1 MTFYN
6 YLKMHDIKKKFWLE
20 KFDCFSVTGKDARKF
35 LNGITT
41 SNILNSENKV
51 IKTCWLTP
59 NGVLRSLIEINFFGG
74 NLEVIILAGN
84 TNEIIDYFNQIIFP
98 ADDVFLSESFL
109 INRIQEIDES
119 SSWRKHQPIFF
130 KREDKEF
137 EIYKNKLN
145 LINPND
151 LKLWKINQAIP
162 SLEMEING
170 KNNPLEL
177 GLQDL
182 IDFNKGCYLGQE
194 TMSKIKNVSSLK
206 QEIRIWKSFDSNLNL
221 DVEDK
226 NLYINSAKDISVGK
240 ITSFFKSDSQIKGL
254 AMIKRKYLEEGSY
267 FFSEIFGKIII
278 NKSVGSI
285 FL

>member
-1 MTFYN
+1 MQ
-6 YLKMHDIKKKFWLE
+6 DIKKKFWLE
-20 KFDCFSVTGKDARKF
+20 KFDCFSITGKDARKF

-41 SNILNSENKV
+41 GNILDSENKV

-59 NGVLRSLIEINFFGG
+59 NGVLRSLIEIIFLER

-84 TNEIIDYFNQIIFP
+84 TNEIINYFNQIIFP
-98 ADDVFLSESFL
+98 VDDVFLSEPFL
-109 INRIQEIDES
+109 INRIQEINEFN
-119 SSWRKHQPIFF
+119 SWRIYQPIFF
-130 KREDKEF
+130 KKEDKEF

-145 LINPND
+145 LLNPND

-162 SLEMEING
+162 SLGMEINE

-206 QEIRIWKSFDSNLNL
+206 QEIRIWNSFESNLNL

-240 ITSFFKSDSQIKGL
+240 ITSIFKSDSQITGL
-254 AMIKRKYLEEGSY
+254 AMIKRKYLVEGSY
-267 FFSEIFGKIII
+267 FFSKIFGKIII
-278 NKSVGSI
+278 NKSV
-285 FL
+285 

>member
-1 MTFYN
+1 MQ
-6 YLKMHDIKKKFWLE
+6 DIKKKFWLE
-20 KFDCFSVTGKDARKF
+20 KFDCFSITGKDARKF

-41 SNILNSENKV
+41 GNILDLENKV

-59 NGVLRSLIEINFFGG
+59 NGVLRSLIEIIFLGR

-84 TNEIIDYFNQIIFP
+84 TNEIINYFNQIIFP
-98 ADDVFLSESFL
+98 VDDVFLSEPFL

-119 SSWRKHQPIFF
+119 SSWSTYQPIFF
-130 KREDKEF
+130 KTEDKEF

-145 LINPND
+145 LLNPND

-162 SLEMEING
+162 SLGMEING

-177 GLQDL
+177 GLRDL

-206 QEIRIWKSFDSNLNL
+206 QEIRTWKSLEYNLNL
-221 DVEDK
+221 DIEDK

-267 FFSEIFGKIII
+267 FFSETFGKIII
-278 NKSVGSI
+278 NKSVGST

>member
-1 MTFYN
+1 MQ
-6 YLKMHDIKKKFWLE
+6 DIKKKFWLE
-20 KFDCFSVTGKDARKF
+20 KFDCFSITGKDARKF

-59 NGVLRSLIEINFFGG
+59 NGVLRSLIEIIFLER

-98 ADDVFLSESFL
+98 ADDVLLSEPFS

-119 SSWRKHQPIFF
+119 SSWRTYQPIFF
-130 KREDKEF
+130 KTEDEEF

-145 LINPND
+145 LLNPND

-206 QEIRIWKSFDSNLNL
+206 QEIRIWKSIESNLNL
-221 DVEDK
+221 DLEDK

-254 AMIKRKYLEEGSY
+254 AMIKRKYLEEESY
-267 FFSEIFGKIII
+267 FFSEIFGKIFI

>member
-1 MTFYN
+1 MQ
-6 YLKMHDIKKKFWLE
+6 DIKKKFWLE
-20 KFDCFSVTGKDARKF
+20 KFDCFSVTGRDSRKF
-35 LNGITT
+35 LNGLTT

-51 IKTCWLTP
+51 IKTCWLNP
-59 NGVLRSLIEINFFGG
+59 NGVLKALIEIIVLESD
-74 NLEVIILAGN
+74 LEVIILAGN
-84 TNEIIDYFNQIIFP
+84 THELIDYFNQIIFP
-98 ADDVFLSESFL
+98 ADDVLLSEPFL

-119 SSWRKHQPIFF
+119 SSWRTYLPIFF
-130 KREDKEF
+130 KTEDQEF

-145 LINPND
+145 LLNPND

-162 SLEMEING
+162 SLGMEING

-206 QEIRIWKSFDSNLNL
+206 QEIRTWKSLESNLNL

-267 FFSEIFGKIII
+267 FFSKIFGKIII
-278 NKSVGSI
+278 YKSVGSI

>member
-1 MTFYN
+1 MQ
-6 YLKMHDIKKKFWLE
+6 DIKKNFWLE
-20 KFDCFSVTGKDARKF
+20 KFDCFSITGKDARKF

-41 SNILNSENKV
+41 GNILDSENKV

-59 NGVLRSLIEINFFGG
+59 NGVLRSLIEIIFLERS
-74 NLEVIILAGN
+74 LEVIILAGN

-98 ADDVFLSESFL
+98 ADDVLLSEPSL

-119 SSWRKHQPIFF
+119 SSWRTYQPIFF
-130 KREDKEF
+130 KTEDKEF
-137 EIYKNKLN
+137 EKYKNKLN
-145 LINPND
+145 LLNPND

-162 SLEMEING
+162 SLGMEING

-206 QEIRIWKSFDSNLNL
+206 QEIRIWKSIESNFNL
-221 DVEDK
+221 EVEDK

-240 ITSFFKSDSQIKGL
+240 ITSFFISDSQIKGL
-254 AMIKRKYLEEGSY
+254 AMIKRKYLEDESY

>member
-1 MTFYN
+1 MQN
-6 YLKMHDIKKKFWLE
+6 IEKKFWLE
-20 KFDCFSVTGKDARKF
+20 KFDCFSITGKDARKF
-35 LNGITT
+35 VNGITT
-41 SNILNSENKV
+41 GNILNSENEV

-59 NGVLRSLIEINFFGG
+59 KGVMRALIEIIFLES
-74 NLEVIILAGN
+74 NLEVIILVGN
-84 TNEIIDYFNQIIFP
+84 THEIIDYFNQIIFP
-98 ADDVFLSESFL
+98 ADDVIMSKPFL

-119 SSWRKHQPIFF
+119 TSWRTYRPIFF
-130 KREDKEF
+130 KTEDKEF

-145 LINPND
+145 LLNPND

-162 SLEMEING
+162 SLEREING

-177 GLQDL
+177 GLKDL

-206 QEIRIWKSFDSNLNL
+206 QEIRIWKSFESNLNL

-240 ITSFFKSDSQIKGL
+240 ITSIFKLDSQIKGL

-267 FFSEIFGKIII
+267 FFSEIFGKVII
-278 NKSVGSI
+278 NKSIGSI
-285 FL
+285 FI

>member
-1 MTFYN
+1 MTLYN
-6 YLKMHDIKKKFWLE
+6 YLKMYDIKKKFWLE

>member
-1 MTFYN
+1 MQ
-6 YLKMHDIKKKFWLE
+6 DIKKKFWLE
-20 KFDCFSVTGKDARKF
+20 KFDCFSITGKDARKF

-41 SNILNSENKV
+41 GNILNSENKV

-59 NGVLRSLIEINFFGG
+59 NGVLRSLIEIIVLERK
-74 NLEVIILAGN
+74 LEVIILAGN
-84 TNEIIDYFNQIIFP
+84 TKEIIDYFNQIIFP
-98 ADDVFLSESFL
+98 ADDVLLSEPFL

-119 SSWRKHQPIFF
+119 SSWRTYQPIFF
-130 KREDKEF
+130 KTEDKEF

-145 LINPND
+145 LLNPND

-206 QEIRIWKSFDSNLNL
+206 QEIRIWKSIESNFNL
-221 DVEDK
+221 DLENK
-226 NLYINSAKDISVGK
+226 NLYTNSAKDISVGK

-254 AMIKRKYLEEGSY
+254 AMIKRKYLEEESY

>member
-1 MTFYN
+1 MQ
-6 YLKMHDIKKKFWLE
+6 DIKKKFWLE

-59 NGVLRSLIEINFFGG
+59 NGVLRSLIEINFLER
-74 NLEVIILAGN
+74 NLEVIILTGN
-84 TNEIIDYFNQIIFP
+84 THEIIGYFNQIIFP
-98 ADDVFLSESFL
+98 ADDVLLSEPYL
-109 INRIQEIDES
+109 INRIQEIDEFC
-119 SSWRKHQPIFF
+119 SWRNYQPDFF
-130 KREDKEF
+130 KEEDKEF

-145 LINPND
+145 LLNSND
-151 LKLWKINQAIP
+151 LKNWKINQAIP
-162 SLEMEING
+162 SLDMEING

-177 GLQDL
+177 GLKDL

-206 QEIRIWKSFDSNLNL
+206 QEIRIWKSCEFNENL
-221 DVEDK
+221 DVEDN
-226 NLYINSAKDISVGK
+226 NLYINSAKEISVGK
-240 ITSFFKSDSQIKGL
+240 ITSILKSDAQFKGL
-254 AMIKRKYLEEGSY
+254 AMIKRKYLEEGCY
-267 FFSEIFGKIII
+267 FYSEVFGKIII
-278 NKSVGSI
+278 NKSVGSV

>member
-1 MTFYN
+1 MQ
-6 YLKMHDIKKKFWLE
+6 DIKKKFWLE
-20 KFDCFSVTGKDARKF
+20 KFDCFSITGKDARKF

-41 SNILNSENKV
+41 GNILDSENKV

-59 NGVLRSLIEINFFGG
+59 NGVLRSLIEIIFLER

-98 ADDVFLSESFL
+98 ADDVLLSEPSL
-109 INRIQEIDES
+109 INRIQEIDEF
-119 SSWRKHQPIFF
+119 SSWRTYQPIFF
-130 KREDKEF
+130 KTEDKEF

-145 LINPND
+145 LLNPND

-177 GLQDL
+177 GLKDL

-206 QEIRIWKSFDSNLNL
+206 QEIRIWKSIESNLNL
-221 DVEDK
+221 DLEDK

>member
-1 MTFYN
+1 MQ
-6 YLKMHDIKKKFWLE
+6 DIKKKFWLE
-20 KFDCFSVTGKDARKF
+20 EFDCFSVTGKDARKF

-59 NGVLRSLIEINFFGG
+59 NGVLRSLIEIIFLER

-98 ADDVFLSESFL
+98 ADDVLLSEPFL

-119 SSWRKHQPIFF
+119 SSWRTYLPIFF
-130 KREDKEF
+130 KTEDKEF

-145 LINPND
+145 LLNPND

-162 SLEMEING
+162 SLGMEINE

-206 QEIRIWKSFDSNLNL
+206 QEIRTWKSLESNLNL

-254 AMIKRKYLEEGSY
+254 AMIKRKYLEEGNY

>member
-1 MTFYN
+1 MQ
-6 YLKMHDIKKKFWLE
+6 DIKKKFWLE

-59 NGVLRSLIEINFFGG
+59 NGVLRALIEIIVLERK
-74 NLEVIILAGN
+74 LEVIILAGN
-84 TNEIIDYFNQIIFP
+84 THEIIDYFNQIIFP
-98 ADDVFLSESFL
+98 ADDVLLSEPFF

-119 SSWRKHQPIFF
+119 SSWRTYLPIFF
-130 KREDKEF
+130 KTEDKEF
-137 EIYKNKLN
+137 EISKNKLN
-145 LINPND
+145 LLNPND

-177 GLQDL
+177 GLKDL

-194 TMSKIKNVSSLK
+194 TISKIKNVSSLK
-206 QEIRIWKSFDSNLNL
+206 QEIRIWKSCKSNLNL
-221 DVEDK
+221 DAEDN

-240 ITSFFKSDSQIKGL
+240 ITSIFKSNSQIKGL
-254 AMIKRKYLEEGSY
+254 AMIKRRYLKEGNY

>member
-1 MTFYN
+1 MQ
-6 YLKMHDIKKKFWLE
+6 DIKKKFWLE

-51 IKTCWLTP
+51 VKTCWLTP
-59 NGVLRSLIEINFFGG
+59 NGVLRSLIEINFLER

-84 TNEIIDYFNQIIFP
+84 THEIIDYFNQIIFP
-98 ADDVFLSESFL
+98 ADDVFLSKPFS

-119 SSWRKHQPIFF
+119 SSWRIYQPIFF
-130 KREDKEF
+130 KTEDKEF
-137 EIYKNKLN
+137 EIHKNKLN
-145 LINPND
+145 LLNPND

-177 GLQDL
+177 GLKDL

-194 TMSKIKNVSSLK
+194 TMSKINNVSSLK
-206 QEIRIWKSFDSNLNL
+206 QEIRIWKSFESNLNF

-254 AMIKRKYLEEGSY
+254 AMIKRKYLEEESY

>member
-1 MTFYN
+1 MQ
-6 YLKMHDIKKKFWLE
+6 DIKKKFWLE

-59 NGVLRSLIEINFFGG
+59 NGVLRALIEINFLERK
-74 NLEVIILAGN
+74 LEVIILAGN
-84 TNEIIDYFNQIIFP
+84 TQEIIDYFNQIIFP
-98 ADDVFLSESFL
+98 ADDVLLSEPFL
-109 INRIQEIDES
+109 INRIQEINES
-119 SSWRKHQPIFF
+119 CSWRTYQPIFV
-130 KREDKEF
+130 KKEDKEF

-145 LINPND
+145 LLNSNE
-151 LKLWKINQAIP
+151 LKIWKINQAIP
-162 SLEMEING
+162 FLDMEING

-177 GLQDL
+177 GLKDL

-206 QEIRIWKSFDSNLNL
+206 QEIRIWKSFENNCNLEVK
-221 DVEDK
+221 DT

-240 ITSFFKSDSQIKGL
+240 ITSFFKSDFQIQGL

-267 FFSEIFGKIII
+267 FYSELFGKIII
-278 NKSVGSI
+278 NKSLGSI

>member
-1 MTFYN
+1 MQ
-6 YLKMHDIKKKFWLE
+6 DIKKKFWLE
-20 KFDCFSVTGKDARKF
+20 KFDCFSITGKDARKF

-41 SNILNSENKV
+41 GNILNSENKV

-59 NGVLRSLIEINFFGG
+59 NGVLRSLIEIIFLERS
-74 NLEVIILAGN
+74 LEVIILAGN

-98 ADDVFLSESFL
+98 ADDVLLSEPFL

-119 SSWRKHQPIFF
+119 SSWRTYQPIFF
-130 KREDKEF
+130 KTEDKEF

-145 LINPND
+145 LLNPND

-206 QEIRIWKSFDSNLNL
+206 QEIRIWKSFESNLNL

-226 NLYINSAKDISVGK
+226 NLYINSVKDISVGK

>member
-1 MTFYN
+1 MQ
-6 YLKMHDIKKKFWLE
+6 DITKKFWLE
-20 KFDCFSVTGKDARKF
+20 KFDCFSVSGKDARKF

-59 NGVLRSLIEINFFGG
+59 NGVLRSLIEITFLERK
-74 NLEVIILAGN
+74 LEVIILAGK

-98 ADDVFLSESFL
+98 ADDVHLSEPFL

-119 SSWRKHQPIFF
+119 SSWRTYQPIFF
-130 KREDKEF
+130 KTEDKEF

-145 LINPND
+145 LVNSND
-151 LKLWKINQAIP
+151 LKIWKVNQAIP
-162 SLEMEING
+162 SLDMEING

-177 GLQDL
+177 GLKDL

-206 QEIRIWKSFDSNLNL
+206 QEIRIWKSFEYNLTL
-221 DVEDK
+221 EVEDT
-226 NLYINSAKDISVGK
+226 NLYINSAKDLSVGK

-267 FFSEIFGKIII
+267 FYSEIFGKIII

>member
-1 MTFYN
+1 MQ
-6 YLKMHDIKKKFWLE
+6 DIKKKFWLE

-41 SNILNSENKV
+41 GNILNAENKV
-51 IKTCWLTP
+51 IKTCWLAP
-59 NGVLRSLIEINFFGG
+59 NGVLKSLIEIVFLER
-74 NLEVIILAGN
+74 NLEVIILVGN
-84 TNEIIDYFNQIIFP
+84 TNEIINYFNQIIFP
-98 ADDVFLSESFL
+98 VDDVFLSEPFL

-119 SSWRKHQPIFF
+119 SSWRTYQPIFF
-130 KREDKEF
+130 KTEDKEF

-145 LINPND
+145 LLNPND

-162 SLEMEING
+162 SLGMEING

-206 QEIRIWKSFDSNLNL
+206 QEIRIWKSIESNMNL
-221 DVEDK
+221 DLEDK

-240 ITSFFKSDSQIKGL
+240 ITSFLKLDSQIKGL

>member
-1 MTFYN
+1 MQ
-6 YLKMHDIKKKFWLE
+6 DIKKKFWLE

-41 SNILNSENKV
+41 GNILNSENKA

-59 NGVLRSLIEINFFGG
+59 NGALRSLIEIIFLEK

-84 TNEIIDYFNQIIFP
+84 THEIIDYLNQIIFP
-98 ADDVFLSESFL
+98 ADDVLLSEPFL
-109 INRIQEIDES
+109 IHRIQEIDES
-119 SSWRKHQPIFF
+119 SSWRTYQPIFF
-130 KREDKEF
+130 KTEDKES
-137 EIYKNKLN
+137 EIFQNKLN
-145 LINPND
+145 LLNSND
-151 LKLWKINQAIP
+151 LKIWKVNQAIP
-162 SLEMEING
+162 SLDMEING

-177 GLQDL
+177 GLKDL

-206 QEIRIWKSFDSNLNL
+206 QEIRIWKSFEYNLTL
-221 DVEDK
+221 EVEDT
-226 NLYINSAKDISVGK
+226 NLYINSAKDLSVGK
-240 ITSFFKSDSQIKGL
+240 ITSFFKSNSQIKGL

-267 FFSEIFGKIII
+267 FYSEIFGKIII

-285 FL
+285 FI

>member
-1 MTFYN
+1 MQ
-6 YLKMHDIKKKFWLE
+6 DIKTKFWIE
-20 KFDCFSVTGKDARKF
+20 KFDFFSITGKDARKF

-41 SNILNSENKV
+41 GNILNSENKV

-59 NGVLRSLIEINFFGG
+59 NGVLRSLIEIIFLERK
-74 NLEVIILAGN
+74 LEVIILAGK
-84 TNEIIDYFNQIIFP
+84 TDEIINYFNQIIFP
-98 ADDVFLSESFL
+98 VDDVYLSEPFF
-109 INRIQEIDES
+109 INRIQEIDEF
-119 SSWRKHQPIFF
+119 SSWRTYQPIFF
-130 KREDKEF
+130 KIEDKEF

-145 LINPND
+145 LLNPND

-162 SLEMEING
+162 SLGMEING

-177 GLQDL
+177 GFQDL

-206 QEIRIWKSFDSNLNL
+206 QEIRVWESFDSNFNL

-226 NLYINSAKDISVGK
+226 NLYTNSAKEDSVGK
-240 ITSFFKSDSQIKGL
+240 ITSFFKSNFQIKGL

-267 FFSEIFGKIII
+267 FYSEIIGKIII

>member
-1 MTFYN
+1 MQ
-6 YLKMHDIKKKFWLE
+6 DITKKFWLE
-20 KFDCFSVTGKDARKF
+20 KFDCFSVIGKDARKF

-59 NGVLRSLIEINFFGG
+59 NGVLRSLIEIIFSERK
-74 NLEVIILAGN
+74 LEVIILAGN
-84 TNEIIDYFNQIIFP
+84 TNEIIEYFNQIIFP
-98 ADDVFLSESFL
+98 ADDVLLSEPFL

-119 SSWRKHQPIFF
+119 SSWRTYQPIFF
-130 KREDKEF
+130 KTEDKEF

-145 LINPND
+145 LLNSND

-182 IDFNKGCYLGQE
+182 IDFNKGCYLAQE

-206 QEIRIWKSFDSNLNL
+206 QEIRIWKSFESNLNL
-221 DVEDK
+221 NVEDK
-226 NLYINSAKDISVGK
+226 NVYINSTKDISVGK

-254 AMIKRKYLEEGSY
+254 AMIKRKYLEEGNY

>member
-1 MTFYN
+1 MQ
-6 YLKMHDIKKKFWLE
+6 DIKKKFWLE

-41 SNILNSENKV
+41 GNILNSDNKV

-59 NGVLRSLIEINFFGG
+59 NGVLRSLIEINFLER
-74 NLEVIILAGN
+74 NLEGIILAGN
-84 TNEIIDYFNQIIFP
+84 TNEIIDYFNQFIFP
-98 ADDVFLSESFL
+98 ADDVLLSEPFL

-119 SSWRKHQPIFF
+119 SSWRIYQPIFF
-130 KREDKEF
+130 KTEDKEF
-137 EIYKNKLN
+137 EIFKNKLN
-145 LINPND
+145 LLNSND
-151 LKLWKINQAIP
+151 LKIWKVNQAIP
-162 SLEMEING
+162 ALDMEING

-177 GLQDL
+177 GLKDL
-182 IDFNKGCYLGQE
+182 VDFNKGCYLGQE

-206 QEIRIWKSFDSNLNL
+206 QEIRIWKSLESSLNL
-221 DVEDK
+221 DVEDT

-240 ITSFFKSDSQIKGL
+240 ITSFCKSDSQITGL

-267 FFSEIFGKIII
+267 FYSEIFGKIII

>member
-1 MTFYN
+1 MQ
-6 YLKMHDIKKKFWLE
+6 DIKKKFWLE
-20 KFDCFSVTGKDARKF
+20 KFDCFSITGKDSRKF

-41 SNILNSENKV
+41 GNILNSENKV

-59 NGVLRSLIEINFFGG
+59 NGVLRSLIEIIFLERS
-74 NLEVIILAGN
+74 LEVIILAGN

-98 ADDVFLSESFL
+98 ADDVLLSEPFL
-109 INRIQEIDES
+109 INRIQEIDEYI
-119 SSWRKHQPIFF
+119 SWRTYQPIFF
-130 KREDKEF
+130 KTEDKEF

-145 LINPND
+145 LLNPND

-162 SLEMEING
+162 SLEKEING

-177 GLQDL
+177 GLKDL
-182 IDFNKGCYLGQE
+182 IDFDKGCYLGQE
-194 TMSKIKNVSSLK
+194 TMPKIKNVSSLK
-206 QEIRIWKSFDSNLNL
+206 QEIRIWKSFESNLNL

-226 NLYINSAKDISVGK
+226 NLYINSTKDISVGK
-240 ITSFFKSDSQIKGL
+240 ITSFSKLDSQIKGL

>member
-1 MTFYN
+1 MQ
-6 YLKMHDIKKKFWLE
+6 DIIKKFWLE
-20 KFDCFSVTGKDARKF
+20 KFDCFSVSGKDAKKF

-41 SNILNSENKV
+41 SNILKAENKV

-59 NGVLRSLIEINFFGG
+59 NGVLRSLIEIIFLER

-98 ADDVFLSESFL
+98 ADDVLLSEPFL

-119 SSWRKHQPIFF
+119 SSWRTYRPIFF
-130 KREDKEF
+130 KTEDKEF

-145 LINPND
+145 LLNPND

-162 SLEMEING
+162 SLEMEIDG

-182 IDFNKGCYLGQE
+182 VDFSKGCYLGQE

-206 QEIRIWKSFDSNLNL
+206 QEIRIWKSIESNLNL

-267 FFSEIFGKIII
+267 FFSEIFGKIVI

>member
-1 MTFYN
+1 MQD
-6 YLKMHDIKKKFWLE
+6 KKKKFWLE
-20 KFDCFSVTGKDARKF
+20 KFDCFSITGKDARKF

-41 SNILNSENKV
+41 GNILDSENKI

-59 NGVLRSLIEINFFGG
+59 NGVLRSLIEIIFLER
-74 NLEVIILAGN
+74 NLEVIILVGN
-84 TNEIIDYFNQIIFP
+84 TNEIINYFNQIIFP
-98 ADDVFLSESFL
+98 VDDVFLSEPFL

-119 SSWRKHQPIFF
+119 SSWRTYQPIFF
-130 KREDKEF
+130 KTEDKEF
-137 EIYKNKLN
+137 ERYKNKLN
-145 LINPND
+145 LLNPND

-162 SLEMEING
+162 SLGMEING

-254 AMIKRKYLEEGSY
+254 AMIKRKYLQEGNY

>member
-1 MTFYN
+1 MQ
-6 YLKMHDIKKKFWLE
+6 DIKKKFWLE
-20 KFDCFSVTGKDARKF
+20 KFDCFSVNGKDARKF

-59 NGVLRSLIEINFFGG
+59 NGVLRSLIEIIFLERS
-74 NLEVIILAGN
+74 LEVVILAGN

-98 ADDVFLSESFL
+98 ADDVLLSEPFL

-119 SSWRKHQPIFF
+119 SSWRSYQPIFF
-130 KREDKEF
+130 KKEDKEF

-145 LINPND
+145 LLNPND

-206 QEIRIWKSFDSNLNL
+206 QEIRTWKSLEYNLNQ

>member
-1 MTFYN
+1 MQ
-6 YLKMHDIKKKFWLE
+6 DIKKKFWLE
-20 KFDCFSVTGKDARKF
+20 KFDCFSITGKDARKF

-41 SNILNSENKV
+41 GNILNSENKV

-59 NGVLRSLIEINFFGG
+59 NGVLRSLIEIIFLERS
-74 NLEVIILAGN
+74 LEVIILAGN
-84 TNEIIDYFNQIIFP
+84 TNEIINYFNQIIFP
-98 ADDVFLSESFL
+98 ADDVFLSEPFL

-119 SSWRKHQPIFF
+119 SSWRTYQPIFF
-130 KREDKEF
+130 KTEDKEF

-145 LINPND
+145 LLNPND

-206 QEIRIWKSFDSNLNL
+206 QEIRIWKSFESNLNL

>member
-1 MTFYN
+1 MQ
-6 YLKMHDIKKKFWLE
+6 DIKKKFWLE
-20 KFDCFSVTGKDARKF
+20 KFDCFSITGKDARKF

-41 SNILNSENKV
+41 GNILNPENKV

-59 NGVLRSLIEINFFGG
+59 NGVLRSLIEINFLET
-74 NLEVIILAGN
+74 NIEVIILAGN
-84 TNEIIDYFNQIIFP
+84 TNEIIDYFNLIIFP
-98 ADDVFLSESFL
+98 ADDVLIGEPFL

-119 SSWRKHQPIFF
+119 NSWRTNQPIFF
-130 KREDKEF
+130 RSEDKEF
-137 EIYKNKLN
+137 EIYKKKLN
-145 LINPND
+145 FLNTND
-151 LKLWKINQAIP
+151 LKLWKVNQAIP
-162 SLEMEING
+162 SLDLEING

-177 GLQDL
+177 GLKDL

-206 QEIRIWKSFDSNLNL
+206 QEIRIWQTFESNLNL

-226 NLYINSAKDISVGK
+226 NLYTNSAKEIVVGK
-240 ITSFFKSDSQIKGL
+240 ITSIFKSDFQIKGL
-254 AMIKRKYLEEGSY
+254 AMIKRKYLDEGSY
-267 FFSEIFGKIII
+267 FYSEIFGKIII

>member
-1 MTFYN
+1 MQD
-6 YLKMHDIKKKFWLE
+6 KKKKFWLE
-20 KFDCFSVTGKDARKF
+20 KFDCFSVTGKDAKKF
-35 LNGITT
+35 LNGLTT

-59 NGVLRSLIEINFFGG
+59 NGVLRSLIEIIFLER

-84 TNEIIDYFNQIIFP
+84 THEIIDYFNQIIFP
-98 ADDVFLSESFL
+98 TDDVLLSEPFL

-119 SSWRKHQPIFF
+119 RSWRTYEPILF
-130 KREDKEF
+130 KTEDKDF

-145 LINPND
+145 LLNSND
-151 LKLWKINQAIP
+151 LKLWKVEQAIP
-162 SLEMEING
+162 SLDMEING

-177 GLQDL
+177 GLTDL

-194 TMSKIKNVSSLK
+194 TISKIKNVSSLK
-206 QEIRIWKSFDSNLNL
+206 QEIRIWKSFESNLNL

-240 ITSFFKSDSQIKGL
+240 ITSIFKSDSQIKGL

-267 FFSEIFGKIII
+267 FYSETFGKIIM